1 MNNKTTKQ
9 LLIVAL
15 LIALTAAALGIII
28 SHKTKTDAQKERTGE
43 TVTEQEEARAD
54 EEGIPLA
61 TVFFAS
67 DYQAEPG
74 FAAPADALRGSMAAA
89 KSDGKIID
97 SIVICGDYTNDG
109 VLHDY
114 QLSPDES
121 IEEIRGIAKEE
132 IPGMSDED
140 MVFVQGNHDKLTGQ
154 ITESGLHD
162 EGDYLI
168 YVLNT
173 EEDFPWKQGKKSGCL
188 AKVTKASEA
197 MKDCFDE
204 LILKGET
211 RPVIIAGHVP
221 LHFTARTSSRHSTGD
236 NLYSS
241 LIFNVVN
248 EAAGSL
254 DIVYLYGHNHSKGWD
269 CYMGGS
275 SVFRSKGDTILIP
288 EFNEY
293 KVDTD
298 MYSEETLRFTYLNAG
313 YTGYYMNCAPEEYDE
328 DDPDKYAAADTT
340 LTATVLELYA
350 DRIVATR
357 YDSEGVHVL
366 GHAGEGDPYKG
377 GIDKDLIDVENY
389 SKETQSPFTIRRD
402 SAKL

>member
-132 IPGMSDED
+132 IPGLSDDD
-140 MVFVQGNHDKLTGQ
+140 MIFVQGNHDRLTGQ

-221 LHFTARTSSRHSTGD
+221 LHFTARTSSKHSTGD

-298 MYSEETLRFTYLNAG
+298 TYSEETLRFTYLNAG
-313 YTGYYMNCAPEEYDE
+313 YTGYYMNCAPVEYDE

-340 LTATVLELYA
+340 LTGTVLEIYA

>member
-298 MYSEETLRFTYLNAG
+298 TYSEETLRFTYLNAG
-313 YTGYYMNCAPEEYDE
+313 YTGYYMNCAPVEYDE

-340 LTATVLELYA
+340 LTGTVLEIYA

>member
-1 MNNKTTKQ
+1 MKNKTTKQ

-15 LIALTAAALGIII
+15 LIAMTAAACGIII
-28 SHKTKTDAQKERTGE
+28 SHKAKTDAQKERTGE

-54 EEGIPLA
+54 EEDGPLA

-74 FAAPADALRGSMAAA
+74 FDSPADTLRGSMAAA
-89 KSDGKIID
+89 KADGKIID

-132 IPGMSDED
+132 IPGLSDDD
-140 MVFVQGNHDKLTGQ
+140 MIFVQGNHDRLTGQ

-211 RPVIIAGHVP
+211 RSVIIAGHVP

-298 MYSEETLRFTYLNAG
+298 TYSEETLRFTYLNAG
-313 YTGYYMNCAPEEYDE
+313 YTGYYMNCAPAEYDE

-340 LTATVLELYA
+340 LTGTVLEIYA

>member
-1 MNNKTTKQ
+1 MKNKTTKQ

-15 LIALTAAALGIII
+15 LIAMTAAACGIII
-28 SHKTKTDAQKERTGE
+28 SHKAKTDAQKERTGE

-54 EEGIPLA
+54 EEDGPLA

-74 FAAPADALRGSMAAA
+74 FDSPADTLRGSMEAA
-89 KSDGKIID
+89 KADGKSID

-132 IPGMSDED
+132 VPGMSDED

-162 EGDYLI
+162 EGEYLI

-188 AKVTKASEA
+188 AKVTKSSEA
-197 MKDCFDE
+197 MKECFDE
-204 LILKGET
+204 LIRKGET

-248 EAAGSL
+248 EAAGPL
-254 DIVYLYGHNHSKGWD
+254 DIIYLYGHNHSKGWD

-275 SVFRSKGDTILIP
+275 SVFRSKGDSILIP

-298 MYSEETLRFTYLNAG
+298 TYSEETLRFTYLNAG
-313 YTGYYMNCAPEEYDE
+313 YTGYYMNCAPAEYDE
-328 DDPDKYAAADTT
+328 EDPDKYAAADTV
-340 LTATVLELYA
+340 LTGTVLEIYT
-350 DRIVATR
+350 DRVVFTR
-357 YDSEGVHVL
+357 YDKNGPHVL

-377 GIDKDLIDVENY
+377 GIDKDLISETSY
-389 SKETQSPFTIRRD
+389 GKETTSPQEV
-402 SAKL
+402 KLTPKI

>member
-1 MNNKTTKQ
+1 MNKRTRSI
-9 LLIVAL
+9 LLIMLLCAAL
-15 LIALTAAALGIII
+15 AAAAFGVLRAEQSGAGTEAVQTPVE
-28 SHKTKTDAQKERTGE
+28 SEAQESSE
-43 TVTEQEEARAD
+43 AEEQGD
-54 EEGIPLA
+54 PLA
-61 TVFFAS
+61 TLYFAS
-67 DYQAEPG
+67 DYQPEAG
-74 FAAPADALRGSMAAA
+74 FDAPADTLRGLLKEA
-89 KSDGKIID
+89 KTDGKNID
-97 SIVICGDYTNDG
+97 RIVICGDYTNDR

-162 EGDYLI
+162 EGEYLI

-188 AKVTKASEA
+188 AKVTKSSEA
-197 MKDCFDE
+197 MKECFDE
-204 LILKGET
+204 LIRKGET

-248 EAAGSL
+248 EAAGPL
-254 DIVYLYGHNHSKGWD
+254 DIIYLYGHNHSKGWD

-275 SVFRSKGDTILIP
+275 SVFRSKGDSILIP

-298 MYSEETLRFTYLNAG
+298 TYSEETLRFTYLNAG
-313 YTGYYMNCAPEEYDE
+313 YTGYYMNCAPAEYDE
-328 DDPDKYAAADTT
+328 EDPDKYAAADTV
-340 LTATVLELYA
+340 LTGTVLEIYA
-350 DRIVATR
+350 DRVVFTR
-357 YDSEGVHVL
+357 YDKNGPHVL

-377 GIDKDLIDVENY
+377 GIDKDLIAVENY